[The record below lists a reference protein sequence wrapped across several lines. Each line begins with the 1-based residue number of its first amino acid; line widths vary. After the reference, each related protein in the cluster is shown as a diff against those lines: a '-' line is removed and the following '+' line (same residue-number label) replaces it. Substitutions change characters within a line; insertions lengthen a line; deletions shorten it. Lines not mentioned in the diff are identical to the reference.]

1 MLNEFRGTG
10 SSEVVK
16 SLIGQAEIVGLDSKC
31 KGRLLK
37 GFTQG
42 REMITFTFQ
51 EYCCLLAGNWTRM
64 ETEKP
69 LEVHGRARG
78 ER

>member
-1 MLNEFRGTG
+1 MSEFRDTG
-10 SSEVVK
+10 RSEVME
-16 SLIGQAEIVGLDSKC
+16 SLIGQAEIVGLDSKS
-31 KGRLLK
+31 KGRSLK

-51 EYCCLLAGNWTRM
+51 EYCCLLAGDWTRM

-69 LEVHGRARG
+69 LEVHGRALG